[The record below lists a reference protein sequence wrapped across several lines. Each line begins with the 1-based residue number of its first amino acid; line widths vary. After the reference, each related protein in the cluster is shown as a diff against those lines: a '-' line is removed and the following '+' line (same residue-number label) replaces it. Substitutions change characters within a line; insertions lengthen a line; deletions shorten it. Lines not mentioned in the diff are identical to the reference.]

1 MPYYPVWALTYVL
14 IGVLVV
20 YGLAAHGGR
29 TRVAA

>member
-1 MPYYPVWALTYVL
+1 MPYYPVWSLTYVL

-29 TRVAA
+29 TRVNA